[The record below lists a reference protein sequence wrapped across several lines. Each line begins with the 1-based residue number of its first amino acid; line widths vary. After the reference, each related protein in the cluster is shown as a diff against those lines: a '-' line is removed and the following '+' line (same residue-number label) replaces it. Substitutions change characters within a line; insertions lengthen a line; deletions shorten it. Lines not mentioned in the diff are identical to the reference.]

1 MLISIALGL
10 TSLSTNAELLAD
22 YLRKDTPLSGKI
34 WDLRSESFVEPE
46 ALLDSLANGTWLLL
60 GETHEN
66 LDHHRIQS
74 RFIRYLDK
82 QNRLGALALE
92 MADDSQQIVLDS
104 AHSGKTE
111 ISVQALN
118 WNPGWPWE
126 WYQEPVTE
134 GIRRATRVLGADLT
148 RDAKMSAYRNEQL
161 EVPADS
167 GYTEFMLDL
176 LYESHCGQMPK
187 SQLGNMLRVQ
197 YARDLSMLEAMR
209 ANTEA
214 NRVNLLLAG
223 TVHTRYDLGIPYW
236 NKTLESK
243 TLLMIAANEDS
254 TPQAYYPQSYSQEPV
269 ADYILFTPATEYE
282 SGCQ

>member
-34 WDLRSESFVEPE
+34 WDLRSESFVGPE

-126 WYQEPVTE
+126 
-134 GIRRATRVLGADLT
+134 
-148 RDAKMSAYRNEQL
+148 
-161 EVPADS
+161 
-167 GYTEFMLDL
+167 
-176 LYESHCGQMPK
+176 
-187 SQLGNMLRVQ
+187 
-197 YARDLSMLEAMR
+197 
-209 ANTEA
+209 
-214 NRVNLLLAG
+214 
-223 TVHTRYDLGIPYW
+223 
-236 NKTLESK
+236 
-243 TLLMIAANEDS
+243 
-254 TPQAYYPQSYSQEPV
+254 
-269 ADYILFTPATEYE
+269 
-282 SGCQ
+282 